1 MTTGRI
7 AAMSKALSRIS
18 RRRTLEG
25 AAAGFVALG
34 LLLWWLL
41 PLGEEPPSGT
51 ITFSTGTRA
60 GVYQEYGAR
69 LRNELARDMP
79 QLKVRLL
86 TSDGSQENVE
96 RVATGQ
102 ADFTIAAADAVDTFK
117 IGNEGVTDRLRG
129 VARLYDDYVQLVVP
143 PDSDIRSVADLKG
156 KRVAIG
162 LPNSGVRLIATRV
175 LEAAGIDPEKDITP
189 RSDGIDTGPKRLG
202 RELDAFF
209 WSSGVPTDG
218 LSDIA
223 ETSAFR
229 FVPIDADLVA
239 KVHAQGDAAQ
249 FYRATN
255 MPESAYP
262 TIQDGDTVPTIAVSN
277 LLITRKDMDPRLTEW
292 LTRTVIKSRDGIGAH
307 VHSAQLV
314 DLRTA
319 IYTDPLPLHDG
330 ARNYYRSVKP

>member
-1 MTTGRI
+1 
-7 AAMSKALSRIS
+7 MSKALDRIS
-18 RRRTLEG
+18 RSRAVQAAVAG
-25 AAAGFVALG
+25 AVALG
-34 LLLWWLL
+34 LPLWWLL
-41 PLGEEPPSGT
+41 PLGEDPPSGT

-60 GVYQEYGAR
+60 GVYQEYGEL
-69 LRNELARDMP
+69 LRNELAKDMP
-79 QLKVRLL
+79 QLKVKLL
-86 TSDGSQENVE
+86 TSAGSQENVA
-96 RVATGQ
+96 RVATGK
-102 ADFTIAAADAVDTFK
+102 ADFTIAAADAVDTYK
-117 IGNEGVTDRLRG
+117 MSGKPVTDRLRG

-202 RELDAFF
+202 HELDAFF
-209 WSSGVPTDG
+209 WSGGVPTDG
-218 LSDIA
+218 LEKIA
-223 ETSAFR
+223 ESSAFR

-239 KVHAQGDAAQ
+239 KVHAQGDTAH

-262 TIQDGDTVPTIAVSN
+262 TVQNGDTVPTIAVSN

-319 IYTDPLPLHDG
+319 IYTDPLTLHDG
-330 ARNYYRSVKP
+330 ARRYYRSVKP

>member
-1 MTTGRI
+1 
-7 AAMSKALSRIS
+7 MSKALDRIS
-18 RRRTLEG
+18 RSR
-25 AAAGFVALG
+25 AAQAAVAGVVALG

-41 PLGEEPPSGT
+41 PLGEDPPSGT

-60 GVYQEYGAR
+60 GVYQEYSEL
-69 LRNELARDMP
+69 LRNELAKDMP
-79 QLKVRLL
+79 QLKVKLL
-86 TSDGSQENVE
+86 TSAGSQENVE
-96 RVATGQ
+96 RVATGK
-102 ADFTIAAADAVDTFK
+102 ADFTIAAADAVDTYK
-117 IGNEGVTDRLRG
+117 MSGKTVTDRLRG

-202 RELDAFF
+202 HELDAFF
-209 WSSGVPTDG
+209 WSGGVPTDG
-218 LSDIA
+218 LEKIA
-223 ETSAFR
+223 ESSAFR

-239 KVHAQGDAAQ
+239 KVHAQGDTAH

-262 TIQDGDTVPTIAVSN
+262 TVQNGDTVATIAVSN

-314 DLRTA
+314 DVRTA
-319 IYTDPLPLHDG
+319 IYTDPLALHDG
-330 ARNYYRSVKP
+330 ARRYYRSVKP

>member
-1 MTTGRI
+1 
-7 AAMSKALSRIS
+7 MSKALSRIS
-18 RRRTLEG
+18 RRRALEG

-69 LRNELARDMP
+69 LRNELAKDMP

-117 IGNEGVTDRLRG
+117 IDNKSVTDRLRG

-223 ETSAFR
+223 KTSAFR

-239 KVHAQGDAAQ
+239 KVHAQGDAAH

-262 TIQDGDTVPTIAVSN
+262 TVQNGDTVPTIAVSN

-319 IYTDPLPLHDG
+319 IYTDPLPLHEG

>member
-1 MTTGRI
+1 
-7 AAMSKALSRIS
+7 MSKALDRIS
-18 RRRTLEG
+18 RSR
-25 AAAGFVALG
+25 AAQATVAGVVALG

-41 PLGEEPPSGT
+41 PLGEDPPSGT
-51 ITFSTGTRA
+51 ITVSTGTRA
-60 GVYQEYGAR
+60 GVYHEYGEL
-69 LRNELARDMP
+69 LRNELAKDMP
-79 QLKVRLL
+79 QLKVKLL
-86 TSDGSQENVE
+86 TSAGSQENVE
-96 RVATGQ
+96 RVATGK
-102 ADFTIAAADAVDTFK
+102 ADFTIAAADAVDTYK
-117 IGNEGVTDRLRG
+117 MQGRPVTDRLRG

-202 RELDAFF
+202 HELDAFF
-209 WSSGVPTDG
+209 WSGGVPTDG
-218 LSDIA
+218 LEKIA
-223 ETSAFR
+223 ESSAFR

-239 KVHAQGDAAQ
+239 KVHAQGDTAH

-262 TIQDGDTVPTIAVSN
+262 TVQNGDTVATIAVSN

-319 IYTDPLPLHDG
+319 IYTDPLTLHDG
-330 ARNYYRSVKP
+330 ARRYYRSVKP

>member
-1 MTTGRI
+1 
-7 AAMSKALSRIS
+7 MSKALTRIS
-18 RRRTLEG
+18 KGRALQG

-60 GVYQEYGAR
+60 GVYQEYGAL
-69 LRNELARDMP
+69 LRKELAKDMP
-79 QLKVRLL
+79 QLKVQLM
-86 TSDGSQENVE
+86 TSDGSQENVK

-102 ADFTIAAADAVDTFK
+102 ADFTIAAADAVDTFEMDGK
-117 IGNEGVTDRLRG
+117 PVLDRLRS

-202 RELDAFF
+202 HELDAFF

-218 LSDIA
+218 LEEIA
-223 ETSAFR
+223 ETSSFR

-239 KVHAQGDAAQ
+239 KVHAQGDAAH

-262 TIQDGDTVPTIAVSN
+262 TIQNGDTVPTIAVSN

-319 IYTDPLPLHDG
+319 IYTDPLTLHEG
-330 ARNYYRSVKP
+330 AKRYYRSVKP